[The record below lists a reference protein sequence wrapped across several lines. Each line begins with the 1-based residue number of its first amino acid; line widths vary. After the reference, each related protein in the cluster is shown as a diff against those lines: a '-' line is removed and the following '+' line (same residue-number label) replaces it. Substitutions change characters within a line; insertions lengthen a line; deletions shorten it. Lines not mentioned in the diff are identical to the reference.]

1 MRQSKNGFS
10 LIELMVAVFIMSS
23 ALLLIIG
30 MFTFLFNSSKKGVDL
45 TAGTAA
51 AERIMEEW
59 LYSNESMIY
68 GLAGSSYTVDMV
80 RPPVNG
86 VTFRCRIFVSS
97 PAGALRKVNATVYW
111 WVNADGSAIGSRT
124 YKVQLPNGTWTTVTT
139 DPGKVAEYGTTYTTI
154 TKFIFA
160 PGM

>member
-10 LIELMVAVFIMSS
+10 LIELMVAVFILSS

-30 MFTFLFNSSKKGVDL
+30 MFTFLFNASKKGVDL

-51 AERIMEEW
+51 AERYMEEW
-59 LYSNESMIY
+59 LYQNESMIY
-68 GLAGSSYTVDMV
+68 GLASSNYQVDMV
-80 RPPVNG
+80 KPALNG
-86 VTFRCRIFVSS
+86 ITFRCRIFVSS
-97 PAGALRKVNATVYW
+97 PAAALRKVNTTVYW
-111 WVNADGSAIGSRT
+111 WVNADGSAIGAKSYR
-124 YKVQLPNGTWTTVTT
+124 VQQADGSWTTVTT
-139 DPGKVAEYGTTYTTI
+139 AQGKIAEYGNTYTTI